1 MTRSAIL
8 SPALLLGAKAFA
20 AYDKFHY
27 TTEASNWRCPGMSWS
42 CIAPSICAHDG
53 LTDLYNCCD
62 TDAEDAV
69 CWNNATPC
77 EGEEEKTP
85 ASNQIGCSSGANA
98 FCCLKGREECT
109 QRFNQINVCWE
120 IADDPFRNVS
130 QAKMNATFSSLS
142 SASPSA
148 SKLAVTD
155 IAILTATSTSIASTI
170 TSTSTRKSR
179 ALSAATDVST
189 SSLLANALNTASA
202 EPEEPNPKTGA
213 SGGTIGGAV
222 VGAVAG
228 MALIGG
234 GFFFLFRRGR
244 ESDSAPK
251 GSELDCHGSA
261 NPYLVNQTQ
270 MQSVPQ
276 EKYAHEVA
284 AQADSEYPPQE
295 LSATSRP
302 AEIDGS
308 GIQPKVP
315 HSFA

>member
-8 SPALLLGAKAFA
+8 SIALFLGTRAFA

-27 TTEASNWRCPGMSWS
+27 TTEASNWLCPGMSWQ

-62 TDAEDAV
+62 SDADDAV
-69 CWNNATPC
+69 CWNNSTPC
-77 EGEEEKTP
+77 EGEDEKTP
-85 ASNQIGCSSGANA
+85 ASNQIGCSSGSNA

-120 IADDPFRNVS
+120 IAADPFRNVS

-148 SKLAVTD
+148 STLAIVD
-155 IAILTATSTSIASTI
+155 ISVLTAISTSAASTI
-170 TSTSTRKSR
+170 TSTTSTSTRRSQ
-179 ALSAATDVST
+179 SPSTATHVST
-189 SSLLANALNTASA
+189 TSLIANTLNTPSS
-202 EPEEPNPKTGA
+202 EPESKNGI

-222 VGAVAG
+222 VGAVVG
-228 MALIGG
+228 MALVGG
-234 GFFFLFRRGR
+234 GAFFLFRRRRG
-244 ESDSAPK
+244 SNSAPK
-251 GSELDCHGSA
+251 GGELDGHGPA
-261 NPYLVNQTQ
+261 NVYLVNQTHL
-270 MQSVPQ
+270 QSVPQ

-284 AQADSEYPPQE
+284 DSNYALQE
-295 LSATSRP
+295 LSANNQP
-302 AEIDGS
+302 VEMDGS
-308 GIQPKVP
+308 STQPPKVP